1 MLANLHAAQT
11 NKETRALVSAVA
23 AGSFDITVM
32 NQHASTAETGAIVI
46 NFAVVKAVTS

>member
-1 MLANLHAAQT
+1 MVLQNFRT
-11 NKETRALVSAVA
+11 PALNWCAY
-23 AGSFDITVM
+23 GFTWSFDITVM